1 MSPQERRARMDEMV
15 SRWKS
20 SGISQTDFAREN
32 NLQLEV
38 FRYWIYKHR
47 KKEIKST
54 SFVQIKNLSDTT
66 GILIRYPNGVELR
79 LPVETPIA
87 IIRSLISQ

>member
-1 MSPQERRARMDEMV
+1 MV